1 MAMDV
6 QEDSDEPIAA
16 INFIPMIDISLVL
29 LIIFM
34 VATTFVSV
42 TGIDLKLPKAST
54 AKSAE
59 SKTVSVQL
67 NKVGKDELDVI
78 EGKGPVEVARELNAL
93 VRGELPVYLLAD
105 FGNFAFK
112 RCILG
117 APRLVPARQLVLQA
131 LKLVLKLNQGTLK
144 LKRMLNWTHTALT

>member
-6 QEDSDEPIAA
+6 QDDSDEPIAA

-54 AKSAE
+54 AKNAE
-59 SKTVSVQL
+59 SKSVTVQL
-67 NKVGKDELDVI
+67 NMQKDVF
-78 EGKGPVEVARELNAL
+78 LN
-93 VRGELPVYLLAD
+93 GEKTTWDNLKA
-105 FGNFAFK
+105 GITA
-112 RCILG
+112 
-117 APRLVPARQLVLQA
+117 
-131 LKLVLKLNQGTLK
+131 KLVGTKDRAVVINIDRGVEYGSAVKLMDIVNQCDAAIVLATEVDK
-144 LKRMLNWTHTALT
+144 

>member
-1 MAMDV
+1 MGMDI
-6 QEDSDEPIAA
+6 QDESDEPIAA

-34 VATTFVSV
+34 VATTFVTV

-67 NKVGKDELDVI
+67 S
-78 EGKGPVEVARELNAL
+78 VEKAVFLN
-93 VRGELPVYLLAD
+93 GERTTWD
-105 FGNFAFK
+105 
-112 RCILG
+112 
-117 APRLVPARQLVLQA
+117 A
-131 LKLVLKLNQGTLK
+131 LKGGIQGKLAGTKDRAVVINVDRGVDYGSAVKLMDIVNQCDAAIVLATEVDK
-144 LKRMLNWTHTALT
+144 

>member
-67 NKVGKDELDVI
+67 NMQKDVF
-78 EGKGPVEVARELNAL
+78 LN
-93 VRGELPVYLLAD
+93 GEKTSWDSLKA
-105 FGNFAFK
+105 GITA
-112 RCILG
+112 
-117 APRLVPARQLVLQA
+117 
-131 LKLVLKLNQGTLK
+131 KLVGTKDRAVVINIDRGVEYGAAVKLMDIVNQCDAAIVQIG
-144 LKRMLNWTHTALT
+144 RAHV

>member
-42 TGIDLKLPKAST
+42 TGIDLKLPKAAT

-67 NKVGKDELDVI
+67 NMQKDVF
-78 EGKGPVEVARELNAL
+78 LN
-93 VRGELPVYLLAD
+93 GEKTSWDSLKA
-105 FGNFAFK
+105 GITA
-112 RCILG
+112 
-117 APRLVPARQLVLQA
+117 
-131 LKLVLKLNQGTLK
+131 KLVGTKDRAVVINIDRGVEYGAAVKLMDIVNQCDAAIVLATEVDK
-144 LKRMLNWTHTALT
+144 